1 MKKGCYIIMS
11 KSIRI
16 SDENYKKLTAIG
28 KGKID
33 DKFSTLLDQHQQTLI
48 DQSKPS
54 AAKTEEPPTD
64 YFLGLIIRYYY
75 GLGKTIRGEGIY
87 QSGLNKETKGSLNPS
102 DYEGEKIRMLYIP
115 VELNQLE
122 REEVDERRDAFIGLL
137 QNQRRSDLRNNIE
150 RVTKEN
156 GWHNEYPVFFSDM
169 RNNKGRFQNKID
181 KCLELLVRNEV
192 LERIEVGYTLVAIPT
207 DEVEIA
213 KLEALRYQTVTTAP
227 PTIYYKQN
235 QKRKTF
241 EDGSPVP
248 SIDIHL
254 GRFNAPGI
262 MHQDQ

>member
-75 GLGKTIRGEGIY
+75 TLGKTIRGERIY
-87 QSGLNKETKGSLNPS
+87 EVGSNKGTRGSLNPS
-102 DYEGEKIRMLYIP
+102 DYEGEKIVDKISLLFHM
-115 VELNQLE
+115 E
-122 REEVDERRDAFIGLL
+122 REEVVKQRDAFIGLL
-137 QNQRRSDLRNNIE
+137 ENQRRSDLRNNIE

-207 DEVEIA
+207 DNAEIE
-213 KLEALRYQTVTTAP
+213 KLEALRYQTVTTTP

-262 MHQDQ
+262 KHQDQ

>member
-75 GLGKTIRGEGIY
+75 SLGETIRGEGIY
-87 QSGLNKETKGSLNPS
+87 QSGLNKDTKGSLNPS

-122 REEVDERRDAFIGLL
+122 RKEVDERRDAFIGLL
-137 QNQRRSDLRNNIE
+137 KNQRRSDLRNNIE
-150 RVTKEN
+150 TVTKEN

-169 RNNKGRFQNKID
+169 RNTKGRFQNKID

-192 LERIEVGYTLVAIPT
+192 LERIEIGYTLVAIPT
-207 DEVEIA
+207 DNTEIE

-254 GRFNAPGI
+254 GRSVAPGS
-262 MHQDQ
+262 

>member
-64 YFLGLIIRYYY
+64 YFLGLIIRYYH
-75 GLGKTIRGEGIY
+75 RH
-87 QSGLNKETKGSLNPS
+87 
-102 DYEGEKIRMLYIP
+102 
-115 VELNQLE
+115 QLE
-122 REEVDERRDAFIGLL
+122 IDRDIDPAYLEVHEKT
-137 QNQRRSDLRNNIE
+137 RSRSSLRNTIE
-150 RVTKEN
+150 QITKEN
-156 GWHNEYPVFFSDM
+156 GWHNEYPTFFTDM
-169 RNNKGRFQNKID
+169 RNTKGRFQNKID

-192 LERIEVGYTLVAIPT
+192 LERVEGGYKFIEGLLESNV
-207 DEVEIA
+207 EVA
-213 KLEALRYQTVTTAP
+213 KLTALRYLTVTTTP
-227 PTIYYKQN
+227 PVIYYKQN